1 MKVIF
6 LILIGL
12 SSLVDA
18 GGLNRSNGV
27 VSDSSTNLEWQDDYS
42 DNDNTIKQTTW
53 QNAIDYCENLTLNA
67 QNDWRLPNKNE
78 LLSIVDYS
86 KSSPSMAEQFTNTS
100 NSYYWWSSTTP
111 QSYHTKAWLVGFDY
125 GYTDYHSKYVS
136 YYVRCVR
143 AGQ

>member
-18 GGLNRSNGV
+18 GSLNSSNGV
-27 VSDSSTNLEWQDDYS
+27 VSDNSTNLEWQDDYS
-42 DNDNTIKQTTW
+42 DNNNTIKQTTW
-53 QNAIDYCENLTLNA
+53 QNAIDYCESLTLNA

-86 KSSPSMAEQFTNTS
+86 KSNPSIAEQFTNTS
-100 NSYYWWSSTTP
+100 NDYYWSSTTP
-111 QSYHTKAWLVGFDY
+111 QSFHNHAWVVYFGY
-125 GYTDYHSKYVS
+125 GYTTRNANKYDS
-136 YYVRCVR
+136 NYVRCVR